1 MLIPHLHKA
10 SPVSGQWTLQ
20 LSRGAYKTSLNMKQ
34 PFLKIIISVLFI
46 TGCKDSTK
54 SKSNNDPRASVTA
67 NLLKD
72 ANKIY
77 KNIYIMAKPDSIAI
91 DTARTVVIV
100 VDMENDFGSKGGM
113 FDRAGIDISMIQKV
127 INPTPKVLAAA
138 RKAGI
143 KIIYLKMGYH
153 EDLSDIGNEESPN
166 RVRHLQFMHVGDT
179 IVTPNGSKSRI
190 LIRDSWGT
198 DIVPD
203 LKPQAGDIVMYKTRF
218 SGFYKTELD
227 SLLKQLGKRYLVFTG
242 CTTSICVESTV
253 RDAMFRDYSSI
264 VLADCTAEPIGYGL
278 SRSNHEASLLS
289 IQTLL
294 GWVSNSDEFIKAV
307 NQQPVNNTQKLQ

>member
-1 MLIPHLHKA
+1 
-10 SPVSGQWTLQ
+10 
-20 LSRGAYKTSLNMKQ
+20 MKQ
-34 PFLKIIISVLFI
+34 SFLKIIIPTLFI
-46 TGCKDSTK
+46 LGCKDNSEN
-54 SKSNNDPRASVTA
+54 KSNNDFKSTTFNAS
-67 NLLKD
+67 KD
-72 ANKIY
+72 ANRIY
-77 KNIYIMAKPDSIAI
+77 KNIHIMAKPDSIAI
-91 DTARTVVIV
+91 DTASTAVIV

-127 INPTPKVLAAA
+127 INPTSKVLETA
-138 RKAGI
+138 RNAGI

-153 EDLSDIGNEESPN
+153 EDLSDLGSEESPN

-179 IVTPNGSKSRI
+179 ITAPNGSKSRI

-198 DIVPD
+198 DIVTE
-203 LKPQAGDIVMYKTRF
+203 LKPQPEDIVMYKTRF

-227 SLLKQLGKRYLVFTG
+227 SLLKQLGIKYLIITG

-264 VLADCTAEPIGYGL
+264 VLEDCTAEPIGYGL
-278 SRSNHEASLLS
+278 RRSNHDASLLS

-294 GWVSNSDEFIKAV
+294 GWVSNSDEFVKAI
-307 NQQPVNNTQKLQ
+307 NKQPLNKTQKLQ

>member
-1 MLIPHLHKA
+1 
-10 SPVSGQWTLQ
+10 
-20 LSRGAYKTSLNMKQ
+20 MKQ
-34 PFLKIIISVLFI
+34 SFIKIIIPALSIL
-46 TGCKDSTK
+46 GCKDIVENK
-54 SKSNNDPRASVTA
+54 NNDNSKSSVIV
-67 NLLKD
+67 NSSKG

-77 KNIYIMAKPDSIAI
+77 NRIHIMAKPDSIAI
-91 DTARTVVIV
+91 DTARTAVIV

-127 INPTPKVLAAA
+127 INPTSKVLAAA

-153 EDLSDIGNEESPN
+153 EDLSDLGNEESPN

-179 IVTPNGSKSRI
+179 IIAPNGSKSRI

-198 DIVPD
+198 DIVAG
-203 LKPQAGDIVMYKTRF
+203 LQAQAGDIVIYKTRF

-227 SLLKQLGKRYLVFTG
+227 SLLKQLDKRYLIITG

-264 VLADCTAEPIGYGL
+264 VLEDCTAEPIGYGL
-278 SRSNHEASLLS
+278 LRSNHEASLLS

-294 GWVSNSDEFIKAV
+294 GWVSNSNEFIKAV
-307 NQQPVNNTQKLQ
+307 QKQTFNSGQKLQ

>member
-1 MLIPHLHKA
+1 MKQNILVTLIP
-10 SPVSGQWTLQ
+10 VI
-20 LSRGAYKTSLNMKQ
+20 
-34 PFLKIIISVLFI
+34 FL
-46 TGCKDSTK
+46 TGCNAKKENASIDD
-54 SKSNNDPRASVTA
+54 SKSPAIA
-67 NLLKD
+67 NSSSET
-72 ANKIY
+72 NKIY
-77 KNIYIMAKPDSIAI
+77 KNIHMMAKPDSISI
-91 DTARTVVIV
+91 DTARTAVIV

-127 INPTPKVLAAA
+127 INPTSSVLTAA

-143 KIIYLKMGYH
+143 KIIYLKMGYQK
-153 EDLSDIGNEESPN
+153 DLSDLGSEESPN

-179 IVTPNGSKSRI
+179 ITAPDGSKSRI

-198 DIVPD
+198 DIVPE
-203 LKPQAGDIVMYKTRF
+203 LKPQTGDIVIYKTRF

-227 SLLKQLGKRYLVFTG
+227 SLLKQLGKKYLIITG

-264 VLADCTAEPIGYGL
+264 VLEDCTAEPIGYGL
-278 SRSNHEASLLS
+278 QRSNHDASILS

-294 GWVSNSDEFIKAV
+294 GWVSTSDEFIKATK
-307 NQQPVNNTQKLQ
+307 QDSIKQKLQ

>member
-1 MLIPHLHKA
+1 MR
-10 SPVSGQWTLQ
+10 Q
-20 LSRGAYKTSLNMKQ
+20 Y
-34 PFLKIIISVLFI
+34 FLKIIILALFI
-46 TGCKDSTK
+46 IGCKDSTEN
-54 SKSNNDPRASVTA
+54 KSNDNSKPSATA
-67 NLLKD
+67 NLSKD
-72 ANKIY
+72 TTKIY
-77 KNIYIMAKPDSIAI
+77 KNIHIMAKPDSIAI
-91 DTARTVVIV
+91 DTARTAVIV

-127 INPTPKVLAAA
+127 INPTANVLAAA
-138 RKAGI
+138 RRAGI

-153 EDLSDIGNEESPN
+153 EDLSDIGSEESPN

-179 IVTPNGSKSRI
+179 IIAPNGSKSRI

-198 DIVPD
+198 DIVPE
-203 LKPQAGDIVMYKTRF
+203 LKPQTGDIVIYKTRF

-227 SLLKQLGKRYLVFTG
+227 SILKQLDKRYLIITG

-264 VLADCTAEPIGYGL
+264 VLEDCTAEPIGYDL
-278 SRSNHEASLLS
+278 PRSNHDASLLS

-294 GWVSNSDEFIKAV
+294 GWVSNSDEFIKSLK
-307 NQQPVNNTQKLQ
+307 NQMPQTNQKLQ

>member
-1 MLIPHLHKA
+1 
-10 SPVSGQWTLQ
+10 
-20 LSRGAYKTSLNMKQ
+20 MKQ
-34 PFLKIIISVLFI
+34 SFIKIIIPALLI
-46 TGCKDSTK
+46 IGCKDK
-54 SKSNNDPRASVTA
+54 SENKSSDDFKSSVTA
-67 NLLKD
+67 NSSKE

-77 KNIYIMAKPDSIAI
+77 KNIHIMAKPDSIAI
-91 DTARTVVIV
+91 DTARTAVIV

-127 INPTPKVLAAA
+127 INPTSKVLAAA

-166 RVRHLQFMHVGDT
+166 RVRHLQIMHVGDT
-179 IVTPNGSKSRI
+179 IIAPNGSKNRI
-190 LIRDSWGT
+190 LIRDTWGT
-198 DIVPD
+198 DIVTE
-203 LKPQAGDIVMYKTRF
+203 LKPQTDDIVIYKTRF

-227 SLLKQLGKRYLVFTG
+227 SLLKQLNKKYLIITG

-264 VLADCTAEPIGYGL
+264 VLEDCTAEPIGYGL
-278 SRSNHEASLLS
+278 PRSNHEASLLS
-289 IQTLL
+289 IQALF
-294 GWVSNSDEFIKAV
+294 GWVSSSDEFLKAIKM
-307 NQQPVNNTQKLQ
+307 QPLNKTKMLQ

>member
-1 MLIPHLHKA
+1 MNQ
-10 SPVSGQWTLQ
+10 S
-20 LSRGAYKTSLNMKQ
+20 
-34 PFLKIIISVLFI
+34 FLKIIIAALFMI
-46 TGCKDSTK
+46 GCKDK
-54 SKSNNDPRASVTA
+54 VKNKNNDDPKYSVTA
-67 NLLKD
+67 NSSKD
-72 ANKIY
+72 GNKTY
-77 KNIYIMAKPDSIAI
+77 KDIHIMAKPDSIAI
-91 DTARTVVIV
+91 DAARSAVIV

-113 FDRAGIDISMIQKV
+113 FDRSGIDISMIQKV
-127 INPTPKVLAAA
+127 INPTSKVLAAA

-143 KIIYLKMGYH
+143 KIIYLKMGYR

-166 RVRHLQFMHVGDT
+166 RVRHLRFMHVGDT
-179 IVTPNGSKSRI
+179 IIAPNGSKSRI

-203 LKPQAGDIVMYKTRF
+203 LKPQAGDIVIYKTRF

-227 SLLKQLGKRYLVFTG
+227 SLLKQLDKRYLIITG

-264 VLADCTAEPIGYGL
+264 VLEDCTGEPIGYGL
-278 SRSNHEASLLS
+278 PRSNHEASLLS

-294 GWVSNSDEFIKAV
+294 GWVSSSAEFVKAI
-307 NQQPVNNTQKLQ
+307 NRQPVNKIQKLE

>member
-1 MLIPHLHKA
+1 MT
-10 SPVSGQWTLQ
+10 Q
-20 LSRGAYKTSLNMKQ
+20 Y
-34 PFLKIIISVLFI
+34 FLKIIIPTLLIVA
-46 TGCKDSTK
+46 CQNNQQNKDNDN
-54 SKSNNDPRASVTA
+54 SKSSSVTVDSS
-67 NLLKD
+67 NNKD
-72 ANKIY
+72 NTH
-77 KNIYIMAKPDSIAI
+77 KNIHIMAKPDSIAI
-91 DTARTVVIV
+91 DAARTAVIV

-127 INPTPKVLAAA
+127 INPTSKVLAAA

-153 EDLSDIGNEESPN
+153 EDLSDIGSEESPN

-179 IVTPNGSKSRI
+179 ITAPDGSKSRN

-198 DIVPD
+198 DIVHE
-203 LKPQAGDIVMYKTRF
+203 LKPQTGDIVMYKTRF

-227 SLLKQLGKRYLVFTG
+227 SILKQLGKRYLIITG

-264 VLADCTAEPIGYGL
+264 VLEDCTAEPIGYGL
-278 SRSNHEASLLS
+278 PRSNHDASILS

-294 GWVSNSDEFIKAV
+294 GWVSTSDEFIKAV
-307 NQQPVNNTQKLQ
+307 EQQPVNIEQNLQ

>member
-1 MLIPHLHKA
+1 
-10 SPVSGQWTLQ
+10 
-20 LSRGAYKTSLNMKQ
+20 MKQ
-34 PFLKIIISVLFI
+34 SFLKIIIPALFI
-46 TGCKDSTK
+46 IGCKGNSENK
-54 SKSNNDPRASVTA
+54 SKDDFKSSVTT
-67 NLLKD
+67 NSSND
-72 ANKIY
+72 TNKIY
-77 KNIYIMAKPDSIAI
+77 KNIHIMAKPDSIAI
-91 DTARTVVIV
+91 DTARTAVIV

-127 INPTPKVLAAA
+127 INPTSNVLAAA
-138 RKAGI
+138 RRAGI

-153 EDLSDIGNEESPN
+153 EDLSDIGSEESPN

-179 IVTPNGSKSRI
+179 IIAPNGSKSRI
-190 LIRDSWGT
+190 LIRGSWGT
-198 DIVPD
+198 DIVPE
-203 LKPQAGDIVMYKTRF
+203 LKPQTNDIVIYKTRF

-227 SLLKQLGKRYLVFTG
+227 SLLKQLGKRYLIITG

-264 VLADCTAEPIGYGL
+264 VLEDCTAEPIGYGL

-294 GWVSNSDEFIKAV
+294 GWVSTSDEFIKSLKNPTAPA
-307 NQQPVNNTQKLQ
+307 NQKLQ